1 MERWSGKVAIVTGAS
16 AGIGAAI
23 AVELAKNGVHVVA
36 LARRENALKELAE
49 TVNYK
54 DYGTIYTKVCDV
66 TNEQAVKDVFSWVDS
81 TLGGASILINNAGV
95 AKLSSLLSE
104 YSYIIWNTIKNV
116 HKSLNIEHRS
126 CDTDGKLEDWQDTIN
141 LNVLALSVCSREAYK
156 SMTKNKIDGHIIQ
169 INSIAGHCLTPYFG
183 FKMYN
188 ASKHAVTVLC
198 DGLRHELQLMGS
210 KIKVSSVSPGPVAT
224 EILAEVSKVM
234 KDASTKDFNILNTN
248 DIANAVITSLATPP
262 NVLIAEMTI
271 IPTGSLIQ
279 THLQPSSQVV
289 ENVIYNNSAEIMGR
303 QFPRRCRFKQKKKDH
318 ISAYITINTMERWSG
333 KVAIVTGASAGIGA
347 AIVVQLA
354 KNGVHV
360 VALARRE
367 KELKELAESLNDKDY
382 ETIYTKVCDVTNE
395 QAVKDVFSW
404 VDSTLGGANG
414 KLEDWQE
421 ILNLNVLA
429 LSVCSREAYKS
440 MTKNKID
447 GHIIQINSISGHS
460 LTPNFAHKM
469 YNASK
474 YAVTVLCDG
483 LRHEL
488 QLTGSKIKVSSVS
501 PGPTATDMLA
511 SILKYSKEVTTAADF
526 KILDAEDVANAVI
539 TSLATPPNVL
549 IADMTIIP
557 TGFTIQMHFQPSSQ
571 VVENLLNA

>member
-54 DYGTIYTKVCDV
+54 EYGTIYTKVCDV

-95 AKLSSLLSE
+95 AKLSSLL
-104 YSYIIWNTIKNV
+104 N
-116 HKSLNIEHRS
+116 
-126 CDTDGKLEDWQDTIN
+126 GKLKDWQDTIN

-210 KIKVSSVSPGPVAT
+210 KIKVSSISPGPVAT

-289 ENVIYNNSAEIMGR
+289 ENV
-303 QFPRRCRFKQKKKDH
+303 
-318 ISAYITINTMERWSG
+318 
-333 KVAIVTGASAGIGA
+333 
-347 AIVVQLA
+347 
-354 KNGVHV
+354 
-360 VALARRE
+360 
-367 KELKELAESLNDKDY
+367 
-382 ETIYTKVCDVTNE
+382 
-395 QAVKDVFSW
+395 
-404 VDSTLGGANG
+404 
-414 KLEDWQE
+414 
-421 ILNLNVLA
+421 LNL
-429 LSVCSREAYKS
+429 
-440 MTKNKID
+440 
-447 GHIIQINSISGHS
+447 
-460 LTPNFAHKM
+460 
-469 YNASK
+469 
-474 YAVTVLCDG
+474 
-483 LRHEL
+483 
-488 QLTGSKIKVSSVS
+488 
-501 PGPTATDMLA
+501 
-511 SILKYSKEVTTAADF
+511 
-526 KILDAEDVANAVI
+526 
-539 TSLATPPNVL
+539 
-549 IADMTIIP
+549 
-557 TGFTIQMHFQPSSQ
+557 
-571 VVENLLNA
+571 

>member
-1 MERWSGKVAIVTGAS
+1 
-16 AGIGAAI
+16 
-23 AVELAKNGVHVVA
+23 
-36 LARRENALKELAE
+36 
-49 TVNYK
+49 
-54 DYGTIYTKVCDV
+54 
-66 TNEQAVKDVFSWVDS
+66 
-81 TLGGASILINNAGV
+81 
-95 AKLSSLLSE
+95 
-104 YSYIIWNTIKNV
+104 
-116 HKSLNIEHRS
+116 
-126 CDTDGKLEDWQDTIN
+126 
-141 LNVLALSVCSREAYK
+141 
-156 SMTKNKIDGHIIQ
+156 
-169 INSIAGHCLTPYFG
+169 
-183 FKMYN
+183 
-188 ASKHAVTVLC
+188 
-198 DGLRHELQLMGS
+198 
-210 KIKVSSVSPGPVAT
+210 
-224 EILAEVSKVM
+224 
-234 KDASTKDFNILNTN
+234 
-248 DIANAVITSLATPP
+248 
-262 NVLIAEMTI
+262 
-271 IPTGSLIQ
+271 
-279 THLQPSSQVV
+279 
-289 ENVIYNNSAEIMGR
+289 
-303 QFPRRCRFKQKKKDH
+303 
-318 ISAYITINTMERWSG
+318 MERWSG

-382 ETIYTKVCDVTNE
+382 GTIYTKVCDVSNE

-404 VDSTLGGANG
+404 VDSTLGGASILINNAAVTKISSLLNG

-474 YAVTVLCDG
+474 SAVTVLCDG

-488 QLTGSKIKVSSVS
+488 QLTGSKIKVLSVS

-571 VVENLLNA
+571 VVENILNA